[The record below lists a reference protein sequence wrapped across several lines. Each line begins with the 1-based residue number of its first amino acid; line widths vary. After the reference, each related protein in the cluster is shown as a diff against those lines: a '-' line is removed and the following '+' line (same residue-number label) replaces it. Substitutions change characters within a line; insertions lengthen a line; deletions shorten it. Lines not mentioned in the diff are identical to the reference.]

1 MWSVV
6 WARKGEVKITLID
19 LGGRDSV
26 QVCKDCVVSSV
37 HYPATAPATDSIIT
51 NIIPFQNHPHQS
63 LSIFLLSFSLFLSI
77 FPPCLFPSI
86 PTTPIQQIH
95 QPLPAFPPRQILHQD
110 AADRALQ
117 VPRRQPAHVRRHDHV
132 GHVPQLAVW
141 REGFGVGDVEGGAGQ
156 GAGFQGR
163 D

>member
-37 HYPATAPATDSIIT
+37 HYPTPAPAPSPATDSIIIT

-63 LSIFLLSFSLFLSI
+63 LSIFLLSISLFLSI
-77 FPPCLFPSI
+77 FPPLSLPINTHDADPPDSPTPARVPASSDSPPGRRRSRAPGTASSARSRAASRPRWACPTARCL
-86 PTTPIQQIH
+86 
-95 QPLPAFPPRQILHQD
+95 AGE
-110 AADRALQ
+110 
-117 VPRRQPAHVRRHDHV
+117 VR
-132 GHVPQLAVW
+132 
-141 REGFGVGDVEGGAGQ
+141 
-156 GAGFQGR
+156 GR
-163 D
+163 